1 MKSIKKY
8 ILIIAAALL
17 TVTLSACKNVT
28 AEEAINKSAE
38 ISKNIKNTEF
48 SVLYTLL
55 SKLKLTNQLHLNYIS
70 KVKPFM
76 KK

>member
-38 ISKNIKNTEF
+38 ISKNIKNKEF
-48 SVLYTLL
+48 KSFTT
-55 SKLKLTNQLHLNYIS
+55 S
-70 KVKPFM
+70 
-76 KK
+76 